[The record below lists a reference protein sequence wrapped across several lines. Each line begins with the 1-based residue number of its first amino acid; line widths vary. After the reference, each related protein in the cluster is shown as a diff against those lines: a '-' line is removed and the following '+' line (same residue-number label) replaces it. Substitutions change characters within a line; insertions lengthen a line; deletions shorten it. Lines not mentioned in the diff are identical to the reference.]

1 MKLKDSKLFKTYIHL
16 INERESIRV
25 LKESG
30 SPKPWTKDPHLSKWR
45 FTNMRRMDD
54 KVSLWLLHNWYEPYF
69 DHPNML
75 YAALVARFFNHP
87 KALNDI
93 THLVFSDK
101 GWPKEEMCALL
112 RKRKARKVTIFNNA
126 YMVRGNDGVD
136 KVDTVM
142 NFTLDPIVKNPP
154 KVDTNSLESTWKNLV
169 CRYGMGSFMA
179 GQVVAD
185 LRWAMTGDWSDCNF
199 WAPVGPGSSR
209 GICRLYKQPK
219 NKMIDQKVFL
229 PKLTYLREIS
239 GPLINQ
245 NLNARMEMM
254 DWQNSLC
261 EFDKYMRLVTKT
273 GRPKQRY
280 KGT

>member
-1 MKLKDSKLFKTYIHL
+1 MKLKDSPLFSTYVNL

-30 SPKPWTKDPHLSKWR
+30 EPKPWTKDPHLQKWR

-75 YAALVARFFNHP
+75 YAVLTARFFNHP
-87 KALNDI
+87 VALNDI

-101 GWPKEEMCALL
+101 GWPSDEMSVLL
-112 RKRKARKVTIFNNA
+112 RKRKAKNQTIFNNA
-126 YMVRGNDGVD
+126 YMVRGNDGTD
-136 KVDTVM
+136 KVDTVFNYTIAPM
-142 NFTLDPIVKNPP
+142 VKNPP
-154 KVDTNSLESTWKNLV
+154 ELDTQSMFKSWNALIP
-169 CRYGMGSFMA
+169 RYGMASFMS

-185 LRWAMTGDWSDCNF
+185 LRWAMSGDWTDRDD
-199 WAPVGPGSSR
+199 WAPAGPGSSR
-209 GICRLYKQPK
+209 GICRLYRRPK
-219 NKMIDQKVFL
+219 SKMIGQTVFL
-229 PKLTYLREIS
+229 KRLRYLRS
-239 GPLINQ
+239 VAQPLINEQ
-245 NLNARMEMM
+245 LRNRMQMM

-261 EFDKYMRLVTKT
+261 EFDKYMRLVTSI

-280 KGT
+280 PGT